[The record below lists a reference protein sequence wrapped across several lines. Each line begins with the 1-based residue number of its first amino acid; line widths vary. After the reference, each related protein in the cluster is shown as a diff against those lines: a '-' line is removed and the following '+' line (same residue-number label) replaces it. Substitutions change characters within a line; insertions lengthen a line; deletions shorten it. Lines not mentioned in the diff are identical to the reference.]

1 MNEGMGLRGWVA
13 AVALLLG
20 ICLFASP
27 ACAQVESVFP
37 AGTVTLTSIGSYGHS
52 FDSHRVMLGT
62 FNVGAGYYIFNNF
75 ALNLEAGYQ
84 RHDQS
89 GPNADVVMLDMLF
102 RHHLFHWKR
111 FSFFI
116 DFGLGVSYA
125 NERTPPHGTYFNFM
139 EEAGLGSTIH
149 IKDNIHLL
157 TGARFF
163 HMSNA
168 RIDGPEHNP
177 SLNAWQVYGGIM
189 FKL

>member
-1 MNEGMGLRGWVA
+1 MIEGSAVRT
-13 AVALLLG
+13 VALGILLTTCG
-20 ICLFASP
+20 LASSVR
-27 ACAQVESVFP
+27 AQVSSDFP
-37 AGTVTLTSIGSYGHS
+37 AGTVSLTSTGSYGHS
-52 FDSHRVMLGT
+52 FDSQWLRFGT
-62 FNVGAGYYIFNNF
+62 FNVGAGYYIFHNF

-84 RHDQS
+84 YHDQS
-89 GPNADVVMLDMLF
+89 SPDANVVMLDMLF
-102 RHHLFHWKR
+102 RHHLFHWQR

-125 NERTPPHGTYFNFM
+125 SERTPPHGTYFNFM
-139 EEAGLGSTIH
+139 EEAGLGSTIF
-149 IKDNIHLL
+149 IKDNIHFL
-157 TGARFF
+157 TGVRYF

>member
-1 MNEGMGLRGWVA
+1 MIERAGEWAVVTGLVIAIFGLV
-13 AVALLLG
+13 
-20 ICLFASP
+20 SP
-27 ACAQVESVFP
+27 ARGQVASNFP
-37 AGTVTLTSIGSYGHS
+37 AGTVTLTSVGSYGHS

-75 ALNLEAGYQ
+75 GLNFEAGYQ

-89 GPNADVVMLDMLF
+89 GPNADVVMLDLLL
-102 RHHLFHWKR
+102 RHHLFHWQR

-116 DFGLGVSYA
+116 DFGVGVSYA

-139 EEAGLGSTIH
+139 EEAGLGTTVQL
-149 IKDNIHLL
+149 KDNLHLL
-157 TGARFF
+157 TGVRFF

>member
-1 MNEGMGLRGWVA
+1 MSEGMGARVWA
-13 AVALLLG
+13 AVLALVIVCSVG
-20 ICLFASP
+20 SSAH
-27 ACAQVESVFP
+27 AQMESVFP
-37 AGTVTLTSIGSYGHS
+37 AGTISLTSIGSYGHN
-52 FDSHRVMLGT
+52 FDSQRVKFGT

-89 GPNADVVMLDMLF
+89 GPDADVVMLDILL
-102 RHHLFHWKR
+102 RHHLLHWRR

-116 DFGLGVSYA
+116 DFGVGVSYA
-125 NERTPPHGTYFNFM
+125 NERTPPGGTYFNFM

-149 IKDNIHLL
+149 IKDNLHLL
-157 TGARFF
+157 TGVRFF

-177 SLNAWQVYGGIM
+177 SLNAWQVYAGIM